1 LPLTHDLMSILSVTL
16 HCLTTTL
23 QHYCQSDDDEEDD
36 LITER
41 ARMRGDSIEGE
52 EDEDESRD
60 KFTEMGEVIEPFNL
74 KNEREAGGFDENMNY
89 VFQKEK
95 GEVDAW

>member
-1 LPLTHDLMSILSVTL
+1 M
-16 HCLTTTL
+16 
-23 QHYCQSDDDEEDD
+23 
-36 LITER
+36 ITER
-41 ARMRGDSIEGE
+41 SRVRGESIDGE
-52 EDEDESRD
+52 EEESND
-60 KFTEMGEVIEPFNL
+60 KFNEMGEVIEPFNL

>member
-1 LPLTHDLMSILSVTL
+1 
-16 HCLTTTL
+16 
-23 QHYCQSDDDEEDD
+23 
-36 LITER
+36 
-41 ARMRGDSIEGE
+41 MRGDSIEGE